1 MKRKLYIA
9 APLFSQAEKT
19 FNKRLK
25 KALSPY
31 FDVYLPQEDGKL
43 IVNMLKNG
51 ISFSAASKEI
61 FKNDIETIRKTD
73 ILLIVL
79 DGRNVD
85 EGASV
90 ELGYAFCL
98 GKQCIGYSTDPR
110 TLLPDGQNP
119 MISCCLET
127 AVQNIK
133 ELLNYMHINAP
144 QTVSVSAKR
153 AKVYKT

>member
-1 MKRKLYIA
+1 MRRRLYIA

-25 KALSPY
+25 QALSPY

-51 ISFSAASKEI
+51 ISFTAASKEI
-61 FKNDIETIRKTD
+61 FKTDIEAIQKTD
-73 ILLIVL
+73 VLLIVL

-90 ELGYAFCL
+90 ELGFAFCL

-110 TLLPDGQNP
+110 TLLRDGQNP
-119 MISCCLET
+119 MISCCLEKT
-127 AVQNIK
+127 VHNTK
-133 ELLNYMHINAP
+133 ELLNHMCVNTP

-153 AKVYKT
+153 AKICTT